1 MTQRAI
7 EFRVGLFS
15 LMSVGVFIYILY
27 LVNSQFFE
35 RSRKVT
41 YRTLVNNAQGI
52 VKLTAVRTGG
62 VMVGQVTAVKLAD
75 TQTEIEFSVDS
86 GLRIPLG
93 SGIAFHS
100 RGLLGETFIEIIR
113 APESGQWIDPGEI
126 IPMHQAAVDM
136 EKMLRSAAGVAAD
149 LQQLTGHV
157 GGALA
162 ELNIPELMQNIETMF
177 ADMSAI
183 TSELRTMI
191 HTHKDG
197 LNQSLTQLNQ
207 VITSFADSAG
217 EDPLAPLHDMAR
229 TMSSTMHSMDAAV
242 GEVQQVTRKLAAGE
256 GTLGQLIH
264 NDELIQDVVAISQD
278 VKALVNPASRLTM
291 DLKYHNELTTAL
303 SFKHHVGAVLQFRPE
318 RTYHVGLTAYP
329 TQTTTKQVVAT
340 ATDPV
345 TQEQVVERLDETL
358 ITQEPT
364 LRFDAQIAQR
374 YKWAALRFG
383 LFESLGGFAL
393 DGYFF
398 KDRLKLSAEAYN
410 FSTAAD
416 VRRFGRLKLFSNVFI
431 TPQFFIASG
440 LADVTR
446 VPVDELWWE
455 AIRPF
460 VGGGVQ
466 FSDNDV
472 KNVLQ
477 LVP

>member
-15 LMSVGVFIYILY
+15 LISVGVFIYILY

-62 VMVGQVTAVKLAD
+62 VMVGQVTAVTLAD

-93 SGIAFHS
+93 SGIAFRS

-113 APESGQWIDPGEI
+113 APESGQWIQPGQI

-136 EKMLRSAAGVAAD
+136 EKMLQSAGEIAAD
-149 LQQLTGHV
+149 LQQLTTHV

-162 ELNIPELMQNIETMF
+162 ELNMPQLMQNVETMF
-177 ADMSAI
+177 ADMSTI

-197 LNQSLTQLNQ
+197 LNASLSQLNK
-207 VITSFADSAG
+207 VMTSFAHSAG
-217 EDPLAPLHDMAR
+217 EDPLGPLHDTAR
-229 TMSSTMHSMDAAV
+229 AMSSMMHEMEAAV
-242 GEVQQVTRKLAAGE
+242 GQVQQVTSKLAAGE

-264 NDELIQDVVAISQD
+264 DDELIQEVVALSRD
-278 VKALVNPASRLTM
+278 VKELVNPASRLSM
-291 DLKYHNELTTAL
+291 ELKYHNELTTAL

-329 TQTTTKQVVAT
+329 TQTTTKQVVVTT
-340 ATDPV
+340 ADPAA
-345 TQEQVVERLDETL
+345 QEQVVERLDETQT
-358 ITQEPT
+358 IQEPT
-364 LRFDAQIAQR
+364 LRFDAQISQR

-383 LFESLGGFAL
+383 LFESLGGLAL

-398 KDRLKLSAEAYN
+398 KNRLKLSAEAYD
-410 FSTAAD
+410 FSTEAD
-416 VRRFGRLKLFSNVFI
+416 VRRFGRFKLFSNVFI
-431 TPQFFIASG
+431 TPQIFIASG
-440 LADVTR
+440 LSDVTR
-446 VPVDELWWE
+446 FPVDELWWQ
-455 AIRPF
+455 AVRPF
-460 VGGGVQ
+460 VGGGFQ
-466 FSDNDV
+466 FTDNDV
-472 KNVLQ
+472 KSVLQ
-477 LVP
+477 LAP